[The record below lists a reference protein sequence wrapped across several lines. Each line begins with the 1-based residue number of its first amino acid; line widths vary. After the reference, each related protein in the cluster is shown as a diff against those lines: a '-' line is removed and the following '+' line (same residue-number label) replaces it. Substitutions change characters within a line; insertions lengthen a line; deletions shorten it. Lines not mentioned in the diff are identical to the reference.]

1 MKIVDIG
8 SFRRGTKMILVLLY
22 TNQEIY
28 EKAQLTLAK
37 MVGTGMVR
45 TRIRKVDI
53 QFTLV
58 SQRSVSIAKCLR

>member
-1 MKIVDIG
+1 
-8 SFRRGTKMILVLLY
+8 MILVLLY